1 LRPLDGSCVLACGYA
16 VGSEEWC
23 GRTES
28 NRRDLLGRQEFY
40 H

>member
-1 LRPLDGSCVLACGYA
+1 VEDVLALKFSRA
-16 VGSEEWC
+16 AQAWC